1 MPEVW
6 KCTTAISIA
15 DGDRASR
22 GIRGQPLPELRH
34 FRDELVTEH
43 DVPQCDAEVVEDVE
57 INPHTSARLT
67 SSSAAPGATE
77 GSLVFLYGYPL

>member
-1 MPEVW
+1 MPASVEVHDGD
-6 KCTTAISIA
+6 SIA

-43 DVPQCDAEVVEDVE
+43 DVPQCDAEVVEDMQ
-57 INPHTSARLT
+57 IRPAYIC
-67 SSSAAPGATE
+67 A
-77 GSLVFLYGYPL
+77 LYFE